1 MRPDTLGVIG
11 LGAVGGSVA
20 WQATAAGIP
29 RVLGFTRRPV
39 EGVAAVRAGAVTEL
53 ATSARSV
60 LRCADLVVL
69 AAPPAA
75 TLRLLDTAARDL
87 PSGAFC
93 TDVTGVQAAV
103 LNRARAVGLGDRFAA
118 SHPLVEVPG
127 TGFAAAAPDRFTNA
141 VVYVSPDGDDDAT
154 AREVADF
161 WERVLGA
168 HPVVVDADT
177 HDALIAWT
185 EHLPQTVGAA
195 LAHAL
200 AVQGPRGLTY
210 PAATRRAVGP
220 TVGTTEVWR
229 DLLLLNRAR
238 VLDALEGLETSIG
251 ALRRALR
258 EGDAGALEAW
268 LEAGAR
274 WRREASR

>member
-1 MRPDTLGVIG
+1 MHPDTLGVIG

-53 ATSARSV
+53 ATSARFV
-60 LRCADLVVL
+60 LRHADLVVL

-75 TLRLLDTAARDL
+75 TLRLLGEAARDL
-87 PSGAFC
+87 RAGALC

-103 LNRARAVGLGDRFAA
+103 LARARAVSLGDRFAA
-118 SHPLVEVPG
+118 SHPLVEVSG
-127 TGFAAAAPDRFTNA
+127 TGFAAAAADRFKGV
-141 VVYVSPDGDDDAT
+141 VVYVSFRGEDDAVG
-154 AREVADF
+154 REVADF
-161 WERVLGA
+161 WERVLEA

-185 EHLPQTVGAA
+185 GHLPQAVGAA

-200 AVQGPRGLTY
+200 AVHGPRGLTY
-210 PAATRRAVGP
+210 PPATRRATGP
-220 TVGTTEVWR
+220 AVGTTEGWR
-229 DLLLLNRAR
+229 DLLLLNRAS

-251 ALRRALR
+251 TLRRALR
-258 EGDAGALEAW
+258 EGDAGALQAW
-268 LEAGAR
+268 LEAGAQ
-274 WRREASR
+274 WRRGATT